1 MSQIPPD
8 VDRDKDIDREQGEDP
23 TAEDGRGRKGLDQL
37 LPDVVKRAVY
47 AGLGAVFSTE
57 EGIRRIASDFHL
69 PKDVANYLMHQA
81 SASKDE
87 VLRIV
92 AKELRTFLETVN
104 ISQELQKLLTSV
116 SFEIKTEIR
125 FIPNDEAVGGVKPE
139 VKKDVAVRRTRRDD
153 V

>member
-8 VDRDKDIDREQGEDP
+8 VDRDKDIDREQGEDT